1 MAQVKVWNDHQFE
14 HVEKFKGEEVR
25 IPAGGFVMMDYFD
38 AVAFQGQ
45 FTGLRMLGPNNPDPR
60 GFKKIRVEQPGEPVI
75 KEDAANVFHAT
86 GKKFESTA
94 EMLEFAKAYAQ
105 ANADQAVK
113 DSELDKRQGA
123 EAATSGVVDSLKAEI
138 AELRAML
145 QEQAIRKK
153 PGPKPKA
160 KIA

>member
-1 MAQVKVWNDHQFE
+1 MPQVKVWNDHEFE
-14 HVEKFKGEEVR
+14 HVEKFKSEEIR
-25 IPAGGFVMMDYFD
+25 IPAGGFVTMDYFD

-60 GFKKIRVEQPGEPVI
+60 GFKKIRVEEPGEPVV

-94 EMLEFAKAYAQ
+94 EMIEFAKAYAQ
-105 ANADQAVK
+105 ANADLAVK
-113 DSELDKRQGA
+113 DPDLEKAPAA
-123 EAATSGVVDSLKAEI
+123 ESPVVRDLKAEI

-145 QEQAIRKK
+145 QEQAGRKK